1 MEKNK
6 LIIITGSSGGIGSKI
21 LNYFVKKNNILA
33 IYNKKKSTTKNKKI
47 KYLKLNF
54 EKKIKLDK
62 SYFRDKKIIFINLAA
77 IKNDKL
83 IINYK
88 ISEVRKIFRVN
99 IESTFEFLKIILPEM
114 IVKKWGRIINFF
126 STDGINGDVGISS
139 YAATKLALHGLT
151 NVLSKEYGRFG
162 ITSNVIVL
170 GNFDYGMFKKLS
182 NMKQKKI
189 LERIPNKKTGD
200 IKNVINAINFI
211 INSDYVNGTTIKID
225 GGMQTL

>member
-21 LNYFVKKNNILA
+21 LNYFAKKNNILA
-33 IYNKKKSTTKNKKI
+33 IYNKKKPTTKNKKI
-47 KYLKLNF
+47 KYLKLNL

-114 IVKKWGRIINFF
+114 IVKKWGRIINFS
-126 STDGINGDVGISS
+126 STDGINGDVGVSS

-151 NVLSKEYGRFG
+151 NVLSKEYGMFG

>member
-21 LNYFVKKNNILA
+21 LNYFAKKNNILA
-33 IYNKKKSTTKNKKI
+33 IYNKKKPTTKNKKI
-47 KYLKLNF
+47 KYLKLNL

-114 IVKKWGRIINFF
+114 IVKKWGRIINFS
-126 STDGINGDVGISS
+126 STDGINGDVGVSS

-151 NVLSKEYGRFG
+151 NVLSKEYGMFG

-170 GNFDYGMFKKLS
+170 GNFDYGMFKKLD

-200 IKNVINAINFI
+200 IKNIINAINFI